1 MNSRAFSD
9 RDGNVSEIQRF
20 DFEGGVEEE
29 EWACSQE
36 AASRR
41 SSPEVSEDG
50 ASEQVGLEEFWEEV
64 VSGRLGLP
72 PLPVKTSDLVS
83 EDRCNAAL
91 LEGQLVTLSPSD
103 LVG

>member
-1 MNSRAFSD
+1 MAMYPRYSVVISK
-9 RDGNVSEIQRF
+9 
-20 DFEGGVEEE
+20 EEE
-29 EWACSQE
+29 
-36 AASRR
+36 SRKESGR
-41 SSPEVSEDG
+41 APRMPPADGPVRKSARTG
-50 ASEQVGLEEFWEEV
+50 ASEQVDLEEFWEEV

-72 PLPVKTSDLVS
+72 PLPVKTSALVS